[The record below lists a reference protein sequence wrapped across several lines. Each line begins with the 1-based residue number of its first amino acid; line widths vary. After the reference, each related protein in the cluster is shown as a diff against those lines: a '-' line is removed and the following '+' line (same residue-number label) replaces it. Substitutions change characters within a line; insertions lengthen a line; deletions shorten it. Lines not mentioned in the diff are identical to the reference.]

1 MLWVW
6 VWVKIK
12 HKELLKGG
20 AKNAGKIAAAA
31 GMESQVGSFESLIPL
46 NLFSISPISFR
57 FCTLL
62 PISIIT
68 AQLYFFPYHLWL
80 IIAFQFAVIHLKC
93 AIMLPT
99 IFMLKLFFLIHFG
112 IISLFPAT
120 SLSCKTPFFSTKL
133 LLLSWTAT
141 GNSGNFP
148 SQIFRSPPYY
158 LLPTGYLFFGYFLR
172 FFRRIFK
179 NFLPN
184 FSPLDTSQIFWL
196 PASCIFSNWHLFH
209 LIPSLFSFC
218 FCFEAHCSDDQ
229 NPTIYLGYG
238 IYPTYS

>member
-1 MLWVW
+1 MCPCIDTVEATLSDYCDV
-6 VWVKIK
+6 VGLGWVKIK
-12 HKELLKGG
+12 TQRAPDG
-20 AKNAGKIAAAA
+20 AKNAGKIAAAT
-31 GMESQVGSFESLIPL
+31 GMESQVGSFEGLIPL
-46 NLFSISPISFR
+46 NLFSISAISFR

-172 FFRRIFK
+172 FFFNRHFK
-179 NFLPN
+179 NVIN
-184 FSPLDTSQIFWL
+184 VSPLKTSQIFDFL
-196 PASCIFSNWHLFH
+196 LVFSPN
-209 LIPSLFSFC
+209 
-218 FCFEAHCSDDQ
+218 D
-229 NPTIYLGYG
+229 IYS
-238 IYPTYS
+238 I